1 MKEKIIYI
9 VSFLFAFVLV
19 TGLLIYLNSSYKN
32 IFTFDFTPAS
42 QTNIAENK
50 TTQQIQTPTK
60 QKDTT
65 ALPAATLPDSMNHN
79 LHTAKIDSASLSV
92 KDSIALNK
100 PGKKIAEEKKE
111 EPLNTSVVQNAP
123 IKPELFEKNAAKR
136 DSVYKLWVKSTV
148 KLYESMDAKKAAKII
163 LGYSDNI
170 ARDILL
176 TMKKKRAADILA
188 EFKPEVAAR
197 IISVV
202 Q

>member
-1 MKEKIIYI
+1 MKEKIIYV
-9 VSFLFAFVLV
+9 VSFLLAFIMV

-42 QTNIAENK
+42 QINIAENK
-50 TTQQIQTPTK
+50 TDQQIQASTE
-60 QKDTT
+60 QRDTT
-65 ALPAATLPDSMNHN
+65 ALPETPPDSMNHD
-79 LHTAKIDSASLSV
+79 LHTSNIDSASMKV
-92 KDSIALNK
+92 KNSIAVNNS
-100 PGKKIAEEKKE
+100 GKKIVEGKKE
-111 EPLNTSVVQNAP
+111 EPLNTPVVQNVP
-123 IKPELFEKNAAKR
+123 IKPEPFEKNAAKR

-188 EFKPEVAAR
+188 EFKPDVATR